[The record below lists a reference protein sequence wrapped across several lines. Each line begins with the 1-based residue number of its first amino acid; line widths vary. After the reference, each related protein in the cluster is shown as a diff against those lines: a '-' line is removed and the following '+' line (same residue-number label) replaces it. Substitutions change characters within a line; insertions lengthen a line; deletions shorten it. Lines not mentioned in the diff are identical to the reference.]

1 MSLWSRIKNVFQS
14 DRHLEEIR
22 EELEFHLAMDEASGR
37 DAREARL
44 RLGNVARIAEET
56 HSAGTVA
63 WLESALQDA
72 RYGLRQLR
80 KTPAASLAIILS
92 LGIGLGANTAIFTLA
107 DAALLK
113 PLPVNDPDRLVMLE
127 WSSPGGFPWAQR
139 IGAPPRRLEGGQIQ
153 MRAVSE
159 AVYREFAARQ
169 SAFAAVIGFSR
180 RIPMAISGG
189 TGIAEQVGVQYVSA
203 NFFAGLGVSPILG
216 RSFRDDEDRR
226 GEEPAVVLSH
236 RFWISR
242 LGGDRDLL
250 GRSLRVNNVP
260 VRIVGIA
267 PPGFFGTTIGEW
279 VDVYATLSARPAFE
293 SGQAARPPPGG
304 ENADW
309 WLHFAARLPPEAAG
323 SAAALQETALFRGLA
338 AETTGTEIR
347 PDLALLA
354 EPGRRG
360 VNPIGGG
367 ADEARAIWTLMLLV
381 AVLLLI
387 VCVNVANLL
396 LSRSVAQQ
404 RESAVRLALGASHRQ
419 LFRQHLIGGGIFAL
433 VGACAG
439 LGLGYVLARAVHALF
454 QTGQGVGNAYALQSD
469 SRVLAYTFVLA
480 VATTL
485 VFGMAPAIQAAR
497 SDVSDS
503 LKVQARS
510 VIGGRLRLPR
520 LLVSLQLALCFAA
533 LVAAGLLGR
542 SFENLTS
549 VDLGF
554 DAENLAYAT
563 VNPYQAGYAPEQVG
577 PYLDELKR
585 DLEAIP
591 GVLDVAVADNRP
603 LEGGGRGTWI
613 STPDGPP
620 LLEGGGPNPAAYV
633 NLGIGSSELTDTLG
647 VRLLAGRAL
656 GPADRPGAP
665 VAVVDERFADVF
677 FAGRNPVGEHF
688 AMLDQTIE
696 VIGLAA
702 NARFLDLREEATP
715 TVYVPFDPA
724 RFLPGEIHFAIRTA
738 SGSNRLAA
746 DVRRVVGSL
755 NPAVPLTEFH
765 TQAGLINRALRS
777 ERLLALLSGGFG
789 LIALTL
795 AAIGLGGLLAYAVA
809 RRTNEIG
816 VRMALGAARADVI
829 RLILRDATRMAGL
842 GALIGLPAA
851 YGVSR
856 FMQASL
862 FELDPVD
869 PLSVA
874 LALAALLLVALT
886 AAWLPA
892 RRAARVSPVTALR
905 EE

>member
-1 MSLWSRIKNVFQS
+1 MSLWSRIKNAFRPGLHLQEI
-14 DRHLEEIR
+14 DEELDFHLE
-22 EELEFHLAMDEASGR
+22 MDQAYGR
-37 DAREARL
+37 DRREARL
-44 RLGNVARIAEET
+44 RLGNVSRIAEET
-56 HSAGTVA
+56 RAAGTVA
-63 WLESALQDA
+63 WLESVLLDV

-80 KTPAASLAIILS
+80 KSPALSLAIILS
-92 LGIGLGANTAIFTLA
+92 LAIGLGANTAIFTLV
-107 DAALLK
+107 DAVLLK

-127 WSSPGGFPWAQR
+127 WSSPGQAQLASGGFPWVRR
-139 IGAPPRRLEGGQIQ
+139 IGAPPRVLEDGRIQ
-153 MRAVSE
+153 LRVVSE
-159 AVYREFAARQ
+159 AVYREFAAQQ
-169 SAFAAVIGFSR
+169 SAFTSVIGFSR
-180 RIPMAISGG
+180 RTPMAISDG

-203 NFFAGLGVSPILG
+203 SFFSGLGVSPILG
-216 RSFRDDEDRR
+216 RSFREDEDRR

-279 VDVYATLSARPAFE
+279 VDVYAPLSARPAFE
-293 SGQAARPPPGG
+293 SGEAARPPSGG

-309 WLHFAARLPPEAAG
+309 WLHFAARLPPTVAG

-338 AETTGTEIR
+338 AQTTGTEIR
-347 PDLALLA
+347 PDLELLA

-360 VNPIGGG
+360 VDPIGGG
-367 ADEARAIWTLMLLV
+367 ADEARALWTLMLLV
-381 AVLLLI
+381 GVLLLI
-387 VCVNVANLL
+387 VCANVANLL

-419 LFRQHLIGGGIFAL
+419 LFRQHLIGSGIFAL

-439 LGLGYVLARAVHALF
+439 LGVGYLLARAIHALF
-454 QTGQGVGNAYALQSD
+454 QTGQGAGNAYALQPD
-469 SRVLAYTFVLA
+469 WRVLAFIFLLA
-480 VATTL
+480 VVTTL
-485 VFGMAPAIQAAR
+485 VFGLAPAIQAAR

-503 LKVQARS
+503 LKVQTRS

-542 SFENLTS
+542 SFEHLIS

-563 VNPYQAGYAPEQVG
+563 VNPYQAGYAQEQVG
-577 PYLDELKR
+577 PYLDALKR
-585 DLEAIP
+585 DLKAIP
-591 GVLDVAVADNRP
+591 GVLDVAVVDNRP
-603 LEGGGRGTWI
+603 LADGRGTWA

-620 LLEGGGPNPAAYV
+620 PLESGGPNPAAAV
-633 NLGIGSSELTDTLG
+633 NLGIGSSELTETLG

-656 GPADRPGAP
+656 GPGDRPGTP

-688 AMLDQTIE
+688 TMLGQSIE

-702 NARFLDLREEATP
+702 NARFLDLREEKTP

-738 SGSNRLAA
+738 TRSDQLAA
-746 DVRRVVGSL
+746 DVRRVVAAL
-755 NPAVPLTEFH
+755 NPAVPVTEFH
-765 TQAGLINRALRS
+765 TQAGLMDRELRT
-777 ERLLALLSGGFG
+777 ERLLAFLSGGFG

-795 AAIGLGGLLAYAVA
+795 AAIGLGGLLAHAVA

-816 VRMALGAARADVI
+816 VRMASAR
-829 RLILRDATRMAGL
+829 
-842 GALIGLPAA
+842 PAA
-851 YGVSR
+851 
-856 FMQASL
+856 
-862 FELDPVD
+862 
-869 PLSVA
+869 
-874 LALAALLLVALT
+874 T
-886 AAWLPA
+886 
-892 RRAARVSPVTALR
+892 
-905 EE
+905 